1 MLTSECAKGSPVYG
15 RVRRVL
21 RRRRLAIR
29 RCRLPVSPVATH
41 LFSTTTAKMDGEWA
55 AGEHGRLAGESAC
68 STASNIQIAQNSD
81 ESMQTAMK
89 WRGWGGPWE
98 DTEVAVALGWQGSVA
113 QFADGESL
121 GRHGDLAAQLHQIL
135 SAKTAIVRMRW
146 QPEVER
152 CPEQSCRRKAAWLAC
167 APAAA

>member
-1 MLTSECAKGSPVYG
+1 M
-15 RVRRVL
+15 L
-21 RRRRLAIR
+21 RRGRLAIR
-29 RCRLPVSPVATH
+29 RCRLSVSPVATH

-55 AGEHGRLAGESAC
+55 AGEHGRLAGESAR
-68 STASNIQIAQNSD
+68 STASNIQTAQNSD

-98 DTEVAVALGWQGSVA
+98 DTEVAVALWRQGGVA

-135 SAKTAIVRMRW
+135 GVPQTPSS
-146 QPEVER
+146 E
-152 CPEQSCRRKAAWLAC
+152 
-167 APAAA
+167 